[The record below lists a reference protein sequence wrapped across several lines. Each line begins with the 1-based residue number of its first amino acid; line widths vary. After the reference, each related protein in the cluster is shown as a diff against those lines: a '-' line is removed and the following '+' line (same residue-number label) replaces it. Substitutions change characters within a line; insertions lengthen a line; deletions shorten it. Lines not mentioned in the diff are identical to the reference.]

1 MKKKRKVSIIGL
13 WILVAMIG
21 IYLGISYLK
30 GLSVFRNSNSYYV
43 RFPNVSSV
51 AIASPVM
58 INGYKVGSVQ
68 GLDFQLENDGSTV
81 LTLEVKRK
89 YKLPKGTLATVKQG
103 LLGGSEIALTLGQSN
118 EILSHLDTIG
128 ILPGNPDYME
138 MLNNQVIPQVMAM
151 LPKADSILNAIND
164 VTHDPAIARS
174 VREFEKTVLHAKA
187 SMVNLQEATT
197 SIRAFSNTDLPKLSE
212 NLQRVSN
219 NLVAISNAIDSTQL
233 ASSVADLSATV
244 ENLKGISQNISS
256 TLEDK
261 NNTVGALINEKELY
275 FRIDS
280 LVKSADALVTDIKK
294 NPKRYLKISI
304 F

>member
-1 MKKKRKVSIIGL
+1 
-13 WILVAMIG
+13 MIG

-81 LTLEVKRK
+81 LTLEVKKK

>member
-81 LTLEVKRK
+81 LTLEVKKK